1 MFSADEFL
9 RKYSG
14 TAEDIFDSFSGMDPF
29 SQVGILCSLLHTILL
44 KAAKGG
50 ILDRD
55 LIMSMINSVPNYVD
69 ADINN
74 RLEKRFRDD
83 LRD

>member
-29 SQVGILCSLLHTILL
+29 SQVGILCSLLHTMLL
-44 KAAKGG
+44 NADEGG
-50 ILDRD
+50 ILDKE
-55 LIMSMINSVPNYVD
+55 LIMSMINNVPEYVD

-74 RLEKRFRDD
+74 RLEKRFNDG

>member
-29 SQVGILCSLLHTILL
+29 SQVGILCSLLHTMLL
-44 KAAKGG
+44 NAEEGG
-50 ILDRD
+50 ILNRE
-55 LIMSMINSVPNYVD
+55 LIMNMINSVPAYVI
-69 ADINN
+69 AD
-74 RLEKRFRDD
+74 LEKRLKNDN
-83 LRD
+83 

>member
-9 RKYSG
+9 KKYSG
-14 TAEDIFDSFSGMDPF
+14 TAEDIFDSFNGMDPF
-29 SQVGILCSLLHTILL
+29 SQIGILCSLLHTALL
-44 KAAKGG
+44 NAAEGG
-50 ILDRD
+50 ILDRE
-55 LIMSMINSVPNYVD
+55 LIMNMINSVPEYVD

-83 LRD
+83 FRD

>member
-29 SQVGILCSLLHTILL
+29 SQVGILCSLLHTTLL
-44 KAAKGG
+44 NAEEGG
-50 ILDRD
+50 ILDRE
-55 LIMSMINSVPNYVD
+55 LIMNMINSVPAYVI
-69 ADINN
+69 AD
-74 RLEKRFRDD
+74 LEKRLKNDN
-83 LRD
+83 